1 MERSFTLK
9 VGTGLKTR
17 TGRVEI
23 PNWGIYS
30 ARFRIT
36 SFPGLR
42 SFPGERL
49 LHPYRPDALEQLD
62 KWGQLGVKMLKWMP
76 GVQGMDAS
84 HPLCEPFY
92 QRMQAYGMV
101 LITHTGKEETL
112 YVTKFMPL
120 NNPLLWRRPLEM
132 GLKVIMAHCAG
143 LGSNPD
149 TDAPSRKLV
158 KNYKLFLRLMEE
170 PRYEGRLFGDIA
182 AVTEINRVGISL
194 ATLLR
199 RTDLHGHLVYGSDYP
214 LPAIN
219 AVIPTELLVRLG
231 YLREAEQQPLREI
244 YHKNPLLFDF
254 VLKRTLKA
262 PKSEHTRF
270 AASVFTHKPELGIE
284 PLPVSLGV
292 AQAGA
297 GRS

>member
-112 YVTKFMPL
+112 
-120 NNPLLWRRPLEM
+120 
-132 GLKVIMAHCAG
+132 
-143 LGSNPD
+143 
-149 TDAPSRKLV
+149 
-158 KNYKLFLRLMEE
+158 
-170 PRYEGRLFGDIA
+170 
-182 AVTEINRVGISL
+182 
-194 ATLLR
+194 
-199 RTDLHGHLVYGSDYP
+199 
-214 LPAIN
+214 
-219 AVIPTELLVRLG
+219 
-231 YLREAEQQPLREI
+231 
-244 YHKNPLLFDF
+244 
-254 VLKRTLKA
+254 
-262 PKSEHTRF
+262 
-270 AASVFTHKPELGIE
+270 
-284 PLPVSLGV
+284 
-292 AQAGA
+292 
-297 GRS
+297 